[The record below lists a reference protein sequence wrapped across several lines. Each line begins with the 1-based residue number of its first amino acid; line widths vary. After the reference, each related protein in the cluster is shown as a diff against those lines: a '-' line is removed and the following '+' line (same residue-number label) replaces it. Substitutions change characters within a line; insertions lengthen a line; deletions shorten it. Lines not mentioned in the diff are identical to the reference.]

1 MGGVLFLK
9 MLLKVGSSIF
19 FMIIRKKGRTM
30 EVMSKKKKK
39 QVAST
44 ATESIPYLAVYD
56 NGIIEIESGVYSK
69 SYRIPNVNFK
79 TAGDRNQW
87 LLAQQYSEFLGA
99 LGPEVTT
106 QISLYN
112 KTVDITKFQEEVLLE
127 MQPDSLNEYREEYN
141 EMLLEK
147 MTGAKNNLETEKILT
162 LTLHADGI
170 DLAVERFNQFD
181 GLILD
186 QMKAMTK
193 HDALPLTL
201 EERLEI
207 LNTIYNQDSA
217 MPLYQ
222 RATIEGRE
230 VEAFSI
236 ENCAKQGI
244 SSKDVIAPACIKF
257 MDQHAVI
264 GNTYAKSFYIANYP
278 SWIKGTILTD
288 FAQLPTNMIVSAY
301 FNVIPQ
307 DEAIK
312 LVKRQRVNIS
322 ASIVDTQ
329 KSAAR
334 SGIDASLISPEL
346 TEVQGEANDLMAE
359 ITKDNGHLFSI
370 CIVITLFAPD
380 LENLKNQE
388 TLLKSIATKNLVT
401 IKPLS
406 MLMEAGFNSSLP
418 LGNKQIEINRVMT
431 TNAVSAIIP
440 FDVREV
446 RQRGGLY
453 YGLNAASRNMILYDR
468 TTALNPSACILGM
481 PGAGKSFAAKREI
494 TNILLGGAAL
504 GGSNHGGSIHDNQIY
519 AIDPENEY
527 GRLAE
532 AFGGSVIK
540 VAKGS
545 NIYINPFDLNL
556 ENKDDNGDAVKIKTD
571 FIENIC
577 EIAIGGRYG
586 LSPMEI
592 SIIDRC
598 VMNIYEPY
606 LAHLHKTGKTFDTE
620 AAPTMENFYN
630 ELLRQPQLEAQNLAL
645 SLERYVRTQDIF
657 SHHTNVDIN
666 NRFVVFNIKDIG
678 SGLKELGL
686 QICLDHIWNKMI
698 QNKAEGKRTWIYIDE
713 FHNLMQTKTSAAY
726 ISQIWKRARKWNGI
740 PTAITQNIEDML
752 KSEEARAIIN
762 NSSFTILLGQAPI
775 NKEQLSSLLN
785 ISKEEQK
792 YISSAKPG
800 MGLIRVDEDIIPMD
814 DSFPRKTK
822 LYKIMTTKPDES

>member
-1 MGGVLFLK
+1 M
-9 MLLKVGSSIF
+9 
-19 FMIIRKKGRTM
+19 RT
-30 EVMSKKKKK
+30 MSKKKKK
-39 QVAST
+39 TTIATT
-44 ATESIPYLAVYD
+44 ATESIPYDSVYS
-56 NGIIEIESGVYSK
+56 NGIIETQPGVFCK

-87 LLAQQYSEFLGA
+87 LLAQHYGEFLGA
-99 LGPEVTT
+99 MGSDIQTE
-106 QISLYN
+106 ISLIN

-127 MQPDSLNEYREEYN
+127 MKPDSLNEYREEYN

-162 LTLHADGI
+162 LSLHASGI
-170 DLAVERFNQFD
+170 DAAVERFAQLD
-181 GLILD
+181 G
-186 QMKAMTK
+186 QVSEMMYNMTK
-193 HDALPLTL
+193 HDCQPLSL
-201 EERLEI
+201 QERLEI
-207 LNTIYNQDSA
+207 LNSLYNQDSA
-217 MPLYQ
+217 QPLYQ
-222 RATIEGRE
+222 KAVIEGHE
-230 VEAFSI
+230 TEAFSI

-244 SSKDVIAPACIKF
+244 TSKDVIAPACMKF
-257 MDQHAVI
+257 TDQHAII
-264 GNTYAKSFYIANYP
+264 GNTFAKSYYVANYP
-278 SWIKGTILTD
+278 TWIKGTLLTD
-288 FAQLPTNMIVSAY
+288 FAQLPANMIVSVY
-301 FNVIPQ
+301 FQVIPQ

-312 LVKRQRVNIS
+312 MVKRQRVNIS

-346 TEVQGEANDLMAE
+346 TEAQGEANDLMSE
-359 ITKDNGHLFSI
+359 ITKDNSHLFSE
-370 CIVITLFAPD
+370 CLVITLFAPD
-380 LENLKNQE
+380 LDTLKRHE
-388 TLLKSIATKNLVT
+388 TQLKSIAAKSLVT
-401 IKPLS
+401 LKPLS
-406 MLMEAGFNSSLP
+406 MLMEAGFNTSLP

-440 FDVREV
+440 FDVQEV
-446 RQRGGLY
+446 RQLHGLY
-453 YGLNAASRNMILYDR
+453 YGLNAASRNMILYNR
-468 TTALNPSACILGM
+468 TSNLNPNACILGM

-494 TNILLGGAAL
+494 TNVLLGG
-504 GGSNHGGSIHDNQIY
+504 NIHTDQVY
-519 AIDPENEY
+519 CLDPEGEY
-527 GRLAE
+527 TRLAE
-532 AFGGSVIK
+532 AFGGSVIR

-545 NIYINPFDLNL
+545 NIYINPFDLNI
-556 ENKDDNGDAVKIKTD
+556 ENKDDNGDAVKVKTD

-606 LAHLHKTGKTFDTE
+606 LEHLRNTGKSIDTE
-620 AAPTMENFYN
+620 ASPTMEDFYN

-657 SHHTNVDIN
+657 SHHTNVDID

-686 QICLDHIWNKMI
+686 QICLDHIWNQMI
-698 QNKAEGKRTWIYIDE
+698 LNYGEGKRTWIYIDE
-713 FHNLMQTKTSAAY
+713 FHNLMQKPTSAAY
-726 ISQIWKRARKWNGI
+726 IAQIWKRARKWNGV

-752 KSEEARAIIN
+752 KSEESRAIIN
-762 NSSFTILLGQAPI
+762 NSSFLILLGQAPI
-775 NKEQLSSLLN
+775 NKEQLSSMLN

-800 MGLIRVDEDIIPMD
+800 MGLIRIGEDVIPMD
-814 DSFPRKTK
+814 DSFPKHTK
-822 LYKIMTTKPDES
+822 LYQIMTTKPEETI